1 MTDTQTLAR
10 DSAEVTLPKAPS
22 RPLSSAVGA
31 RFFKA
36 CEQIKVGTLHVTA
49 PDGQRR
55 HFGSGS
61 PEVHFHI
68 HDWSAIAAVAA
79 RGDIGL
85 GEAYINGLWD
95 CPDIDA
101 MTQLALLNEDAF
113 SGHLHAVSYTH
124 LTLPTSDVV

>member
-10 DSAEVTLPKAPS
+10 DSAEGTLPKAPS
-22 RPLSSAVGA
+22 RPLGSAVGA

-36 CEQIKVGTLHVTA
+36 CEQIKVGTMHVTA

-79 RGDIGL
+79 ITTTAAVAAGARRRRTTAIV
-85 GEAYINGLWD
+85 AHR
-95 CPDIDA
+95 P
-101 MTQLALLNEDAF
+101 TALRVPVA
-113 SGHLHAVSYTH
+113 G
-124 LTLPTSDVV
+124 